1 MVTVSDVAAFLE
13 QFAPL
18 ELAADWDN
26 VGLLVGD
33 PAVPVTRLMTC
44 LTVTPASASEASEA
58 GAQLIVTHHPL
69 PFRPLNKLTTDSSTG
84 RLLWQLMRAGVSV
97 YSPHTAFDSAADGIN
112 AQLASKLK
120 LQSAQPLVP
129 HSAGFGMGRRG
140 ELPHPIA
147 LRRLAAETKRLLGV
161 DFVQIVGDPAAPVQK
176 VGIAC
181 GSAADLLESAKGA
194 GCDVFLTGEARLH
207 DCLEAEA
214 RGIALLLVGH
224 YASERFGVEHL
235 AEVLTGKFAG
245 IETWASRRER
255 DPLQWL

>member
-1 MVTVSDVAAFLE
+1 MVTVGDIAEFLK

-33 PAVPVTRLMTC
+33 PAIQVTRMMTC
-44 LTVTPASASEASEA
+44 LTVTPASASEACEA

-112 AQLASKLK
+112 AQLASKLE
-120 LQSAQPLVP
+120 LQNAQPLVP
-129 HSAGFGMGRRG
+129 HPADLGMGRRG
-140 ELPHPIA
+140 DLRQPIA
-147 LRRLAAETKRLLGV
+147 LRELAADTKRLLGI
-161 DFVQIVGDPAAPVQK
+161 DYVQIVGDSAALVKK
-176 VGIAC
+176 VGIAS
-181 GSAADLLESAKGA
+181 GSAADLLESAEGVD
-194 GCDVFLTGEARLH
+194 CDVFLTGEARFH

-224 YASERFGVEHL
+224 FASERLGVEHL
-235 AEVLTGKFAG
+235 AEVLAGKFPD

>member
-1 MVTVSDVAAFLE
+1 MTTVGDITRFLE

-33 PAVPVTRLMTC
+33 PALQVTRLMTC
-44 LTVTPASASEASEA
+44 LTITPASAAEACEA
-58 GAQLIVTHHPL
+58 GVQLIVTHHPL

-112 AQLASKLK
+112 AQLASKLQ
-120 LQSAQPLVP
+120 LQNTQPLVP
-129 HSAGFGMGRRG
+129 HPAGHGTGRSG
-140 ELPHPIA
+140 ELVRPISVREIA
-147 LRRLAAETKRLLGV
+147 SNTKRLVGA
-161 DFVQIVGDPAAPVQK
+161 DYVQIVGDPSTLVK
-176 VGIAC
+176 RVGIAC
-181 GSAADLLESAKGA
+181 GSAADLLPCAVAA
-194 GCDVFLTGEARLH
+194 GCDVFLTGEARFH

-224 YASERFGVEHL
+224 FASERLGVEHL
-235 AEVLTGKFAG
+235 AEVLAQKFAD

-255 DPLQWL
+255 DPLQWV

>member
-1 MVTVSDVAAFLE
+1 MATVGDIAEFLR
-13 QFAPL
+13 QIAPL

-33 PAVPVTRLMTC
+33 PALQVTRLMTC
-44 LTVTPASASEASEA
+44 LTITPASAAEACEA
-58 GAQLIVTHHPL
+58 GVQLIVSHHPL
-69 PFRPLNKLTTDSSTG
+69 PFRPLNKLTADSSTG

-112 AQLASKLK
+112 AQLVAKLE
-120 LQSAQPLVP
+120 LQNAQPLVP
-129 HSAGFGMGRRG
+129 LPGGLGMGRFGDLRQ
-140 ELPHPIA
+140 PIA
-147 LRRLAAETKRLLGV
+147 LQEFAAETKRILGV
-161 DFVQIVGDPAAPVQK
+161 DYVQIVGDSAALVKK

-181 GSAADLLESAKGA
+181 GSAADLLESAVRA
-194 GCDVFLTGEARLH
+194 GCDVFLTGEARFH

-214 RGIALLLVGH
+214 QGIALLLVGH
-224 YASERFGVEHL
+224 FASERLGVEHL
-235 AEVLTGKFAG
+235 AEVLARKFSN